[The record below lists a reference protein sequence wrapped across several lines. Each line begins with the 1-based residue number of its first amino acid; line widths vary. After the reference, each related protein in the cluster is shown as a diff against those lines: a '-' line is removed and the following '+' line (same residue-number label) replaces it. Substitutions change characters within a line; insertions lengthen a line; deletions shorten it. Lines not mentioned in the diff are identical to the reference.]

1 MNKYLIKIKAN
12 NGATECITIN
22 GDSTRPF
29 QIAHNLW
36 NYLYPGYASHK
47 LNNIAKKNPKDYQA
61 FETQFWKDV
70 EERGSDRKLCEY
82 VWNVLVASQRGYSLT
97 KKVKAIALEIACKIK
112 TVNCGKVS

>member
-47 LNNIAKKNPKDYQA
+47 LNTIAKSWENNGLTVEKYYGTIIDMP
-61 FETQFWKDV
+61 TQGDKYNVELTLASHGHGNIFDV
-70 EERGSDRKLCEY
+70 
-82 VWNVLVASQRGYSLT
+82 
-97 KKVKAIALEIACKIK
+97 
-112 TVNCGKVS
+112 VSKHYGVGE

>member
-47 LNNIAKKNPKDYQA
+47 LNTIAKSWENNGLTVERYYGTIIDMP
-61 FETQFWKDV
+61 TQGDQYNV
-70 EERGSDRKLCEY
+70 KLKKHGELTWYSGVCDENYVDGEY
-82 VWNVLVASQRGYSLT
+82 VGRENFIYD
-97 KKVKAIALEIACKIK
+97 
-112 TVNCGKVS
+112 